1 MTATKPGKT
10 LTQKKKP
17 ATADS
22 AAAGDGERR
31 KRSGARARQVEQ
43 LERER
48 EKQRQALAP
57 APAARPEASSAPAE
71 APPRRTG
78 KPRSASPAPIAARQP
93 LDQPSYERDQYA
105 PKIERTDRRRPR
117 QAARAELFPI
127 FAPCPHGLEEALA
140 AEMKALGFDDA
151 QPARAG
157 CRFHADWTGVRRAK
171 LYFRMATRIMGHVE
185 IGPRSEER

>member
-1 MTATKPGKT
+1 MTDTKPGKT
-10 LTQKKKP
+10 LTLKKKP

-22 AAAGDGERR
+22 APAGDGERR

-78 KPRSASPAPIAARQP
+78 KPRSASPAPIAARQ
-93 LDQPSYERDQYA
+93 
-105 PKIERTDRRRPR
+105 
-117 QAARAELFPI
+117 
-127 FAPCPHGLEEALA
+127 
-140 AEMKALGFDDA
+140 
-151 QPARAG
+151 
-157 CRFHADWTGVRRAK
+157 
-171 LYFRMATRIMGHVE
+171 
-185 IGPRSEER
+185 RSEEHTSELQSLMRISYAVFCLNKKISTCPQTSQLLTY

>member
-1 MTATKPGKT
+1 MRIS
-10 LTQKKKP
+10 
-17 ATADS
+17 DW
-22 AAAGDGERR
+22 
-31 KRSGARARQVEQ
+31 
-43 LERER
+43 
-48 EKQRQALAP
+48 
-57 APAARPEASSAPAE
+57 SSDVCSSDL
-71 APPRRTG
+71 G

-140 AEMKALGFDDA
+140 AEMQALGFDDA

-157 CRFHADWTGVRRAK
+157 RSDERRVGKECVRTVRFRWSP
-171 LYFRMATRIMGHVE
+171 Y
-185 IGPRSEER
+185 P

>member
-1 MTATKPGKT
+1 MRIS
-10 LTQKKKP
+10 
-17 ATADS
+17 DW
-22 AAAGDGERR
+22 
-31 KRSGARARQVEQ
+31 
-43 LERER
+43 
-48 EKQRQALAP
+48 
-57 APAARPEASSAPAE
+57 SSDVCSSDL
-71 APPRRTG
+71 G